1 MKENLKDYILH
12 LDNWIPKN
20 IIDKSIS
27 ELSDNKTWQ
36 RHTYSNSK
44 TFVKKSKNKD
54 KELDICLGD
63 NLTYLKEIHD
73 LTWKA
78 LEKYIVIDKISGDTF
93 KGWKGFSKIR
103 FNRYKKGQIMS
114 RHSDHIVS
122 LFQGEQRGIPVL
134 SIVCVLNE
142 DYEGGEFIVDN
153 EIGEIPYKLRAGQV
167 LFFPIIYAH
176 TVAPV
181 KKGVRKAIIGWL
193 STNVSYEQTYILRNL
208 YDVNMHFVKQNN
220 NGMSVKST
228 LAQNY
233 LKKLWG
239 K

>member
-44 TFVKKSKNKD
+44 TFVKKSKNED

-134 SIVCVLNE
+134 SIVGVLND
-142 DYEGGEFIVDN
+142 DYEGGEFIMFDDY
-153 EIGEIPYKLRAGQV
+153 EIKFKAGD
-167 LFFPIIYAH
+167 LIIFPSVFLYPH
-176 TVAPV
+176 LVKPV
-181 KKGVRKAIIGWL
+181 KKGIRY
-193 STNVSYEQTYILRNL
+193 SFVSWC
-208 YDVNMHFVKQNN
+208 F
-220 NGMSVKST
+220 
-228 LAQNY
+228 
-233 LKKLWG
+233 
-239 K
+239 

>member
-20 IIDKSIS
+20 IKDKSIS

-44 TFVKKSKNKD
+44 TFVKKSKNED

-114 RHSDHIVS
+114 RHSDHIQS
-122 LFQGEQRGIPVL
+122 LFTGEQRGIPIL
-134 SIVCVLNE
+134 SIVGVLN
-142 DYEGGEFIVDN
+142 DNYEGGEFIMFDEY
-153 EIGEIPYKLRAGQV
+153 EIKFKAGD
-167 LFFPIIYAH
+167 LIIFPSIFLYPH
-176 TVAPV
+176 KVKPV
-181 KKGVRKAIIGWL
+181 KKGIRY
-193 STNVSYEQTYILRNL
+193 SFVSWC
-208 YDVNMHFVKQNN
+208 F
-220 NGMSVKST
+220 
-228 LAQNY
+228 
-233 LKKLWG
+233 
-239 K
+239 